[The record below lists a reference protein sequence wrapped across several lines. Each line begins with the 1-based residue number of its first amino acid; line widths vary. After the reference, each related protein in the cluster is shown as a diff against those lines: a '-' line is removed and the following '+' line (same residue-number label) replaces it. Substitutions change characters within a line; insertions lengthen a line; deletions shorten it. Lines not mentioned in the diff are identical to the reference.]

1 MQRIH
6 RVMTDDNEDKKEDKE
21 EFDWM
26 ILIVAFYVISL
37 FIFGIKEDIKIKIE
51 KGKLLI
57 ERIINYCKKVIN
69 EDK

>member
-1 MQRIH
+1 MN
-6 RVMTDDNEDKKEDKE
+6 DDNDDKKEDKE

-37 FIFGIKEDIKIKIE
+37 FIFGIKEGIKLKIAR
-51 KGKLLI
+51 GKLLI

>member
-1 MQRIH
+1 
-6 RVMTDDNEDKKEDKE
+6 MTDDNDDKKEDKE

-37 FIFGIKEDIKIKIE
+37 FIFGIKEDIKLKIS

-57 ERIINYCKKVIN
+57 ERIINYCKRVIN
-69 EDK
+69 ENK

>member
-1 MQRIH
+1 
-6 RVMTDDNEDKKEDKE
+6 MTDDNDDKKEDKE
-21 EFDWM
+21 EFDLM

-37 FIFGIKEDIKIKIE
+37 FIFGIKEDIKRKIE

-57 ERIINYCKKVIN
+57 KRIINYCKKVIN